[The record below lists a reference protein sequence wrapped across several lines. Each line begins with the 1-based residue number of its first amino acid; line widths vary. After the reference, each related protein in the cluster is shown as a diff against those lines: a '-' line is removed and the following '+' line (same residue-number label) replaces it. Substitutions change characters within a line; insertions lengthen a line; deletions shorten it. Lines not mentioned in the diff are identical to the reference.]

1 MIIIKK
7 QGKEFRVPNDSFLA
21 LQDTSDGM
29 YFKFKDATEL
39 RIECPVTAQ
48 VKAATQIIM
57 NAKAKDITLDFD
69 RPDKL
74 ISIG

>member
-1 MIIIKK
+1 MIVIKK

-48 VKAATQIIM
+48 VKAVTQIIM
-57 NAKAKDITLDFD
+57 HATAKNITLDFD
-69 RPDKL
+69 NPSNL
-74 ISIG
+74 ISLG